1 MLNVAQEI
9 LLPGTNPS
17 NCFIL
22 PWTHSFFYLLT
33 FVCDSIGNLDHC
45 DFCMPG
51 DTLFEDES
59 FNTWRCT
66 PIHYSGHVSAPN
78 QPSPADVTL
87 AVSLVVARRLLLC
100 RLSYEAFASFLC
112 KVHIWS
118 GGWLVCGFEQV
129 SQLTE
134 SGQVHFIWISAG
146 FLIKKYC
153 QSSGMEGLSSL
164 HDDVPKVAL
173 FHFSLGFLRWMDVN
187 SLVYI

>member
-1 MLNVAQEI
+1 MDTF
-9 LLPGTNPS
+9 LLQPS
-17 NCFIL
+17 N
-22 PWTHSFFYLLT
+22 
-33 FVCDSIGNLDHC
+33 
-45 DFCMPG
+45 FCVWFNWELGSLWFLYARGHIIWGWKFQYM
-51 DTLFEDES
+51 TL
-59 FNTWRCT
+59 
-66 PIHYSGHVSAPN
+66 YSDPLFWSCKCPKPA
-78 QPSPADVTL
+78 QPSWCNF
-87 AVSLVVARRLLLC
+87 SSVALRRRLLLC